1 MLKQCLAIVAHDSGQ
16 ATTLVR
22 ATAHSVAPDLS
33 SPLPSLRWPA
43 VESPQLTSAQPETP
57 GADRFASKATATRCQ
72 TQPATIC
79 GCPRRTAASGRPIP
93 NDATARAPRH
103 RRLSCLAHAL
113 KELTG
118 DQQRLDPWRKQRYAF
133 AHRGGTFLIEAHP
146 PTPVAL
152 GPALYSVYLVGTG
165 LWYVGPTEKTL
176 GPPYRRESSLGRV
189 CPTGTVDSRDRLPMH
204 RAARPGGGDHD
215 WTENH
220 HMKACG

>member
-22 ATAHSVAPDLS
+22 ATAHSVATDLS

-165 LWYVGPTEKTL
+165 LWYVGLPIGESHHLAVSVPPELWTRVIVFQCTELLAPAGVTM
-176 GPPYRRESSLGRV
+176 
-189 CPTGTVDSRDRLPMH
+189 TGLKIT
-204 RAARPGGGDHD
+204 
-215 WTENH
+215 T
-220 HMKACG
+220 